1 MTEQES
7 YEPFCLDVE
16 GEPDLPDTTK
26 KRNRIIGYIAS
37 FLVVFTLGTTE
48 VFASWYAGILGGTSL
63 ESGLAMGM
71 FGFMY
76 MFSPIIGGRISDRI
90 GRKKTLTISTAAY
103 LVVISFY
110 LLPSIAPIHLIVIRA
125 VEGLVFGFIAPTIE
139 GMVAELDPEAQAA
152 TLGNF
157 STAWSAS
164 MILPPFIIAY
174 MAGAYGELS
183 SIYII
188 FAVELL
194 ALVIIASFIQGY
206 RRKTPTQESG
216 GADNRGAVDSQPE
229 QIHSKTSLRF
239 IASYISLILWGVVS
253 TVILALFPTYI
264 ETLIALGHPFVRED
278 FGNLLLI
285 WNAAR
290 TVCFIVTA
298 RMGEKHMIKAIVLGA
313 ILSAISGIMLFLF
326 VDIWTFTVA
335 MVISGVAVGFSYLG
349 ALYLIV
355 SATEFEKGSYAGLV
369 ESMGGVGL
377 FIGPIVG
384 GWLMGFGLTLPYLML
399 TGLSLVALLVMV
411 PLFSRS
417 KK

>member
-1 MTEQES
+1 MAKQES

-16 GEPDLPDTTK
+16 GEPDLPKATK
-26 KRNRIIGYIAS
+26 KRNRVIGYIAS

-48 VFASWYAGILGGTSL
+48 VFASWYAGILGGTTL

-76 MFSPIIGGRISDRI
+76 IFSPIIGGRISDKI
-90 GRKKTLTISTAAY
+90 GRKKTLTISTAVY
-103 LVVISFY
+103 VVVISFY

-152 TLGNF
+152 ALGNF

-188 FAVELL
+188 LAVELL
-194 ALVIIASFIQGY
+194 SLVVIGGFIQSY
-206 RRKTPTQESG
+206 RRKTPTG
-216 GADNRGAVDSQPE
+216 GNEGANNIGTIDSQPE
-229 QIHSKTSLRF
+229 QIHSKTSPRF

-253 TVILALFPTYI
+253 TVVLALFPTYI
-264 ETLIALGHPFVRED
+264 ESLIILGHPFVRED
-278 FGNLLLI
+278 FGILLLI
-285 WNAAR
+285 WNTAR
-290 TVCFIVTA
+290 TVCFILVA
-298 RMGEKHMIKAIVLGA
+298 RMGEKHMVKVIVLGA

-326 VDIWTFTVA
+326 VDIWVFTAA
-335 MVISGVAVGFSYLG
+335 MIISGVGVGFSYLG
-349 ALYLIV
+349 ALYLVV
-355 SATEFEKGSYAGLV
+355 SATEFEKGSYAGIV

-377 FIGPIVG
+377 FIGPVVG

-399 TGLSLVALLVMV
+399 TGLSIVAFLVMV

-417 KK
+417 NK

>member
-16 GEPDLPDTTK
+16 GEPDLPDATK
-26 KRNRIIGYIAS
+26 KRNRIIGYIVS

-76 MFSPIIGGRISDRI
+76 MFSPIIGGRISDKI

-103 LVVISFY
+103 VVVISFY

-139 GMVAELDPEAQAA
+139 GMVAELDPEAQASA
-152 TLGNF
+152 LGNF

-174 MAGAYGELS
+174 MAGAYGDLS

-188 FAVELL
+188 LAVELL
-194 ALVIIASFIQGY
+194 SLVVIGGFIQSY
-206 RRKTPTQESG
+206 RRKTPTRGEGSANNSG
-216 GADNRGAVDSQPE
+216 IIDSQPK
-229 QIHSKTSLRF
+229 QIHSKTSPRF

-253 TVILALFPTYI
+253 TVVIALFPTYI
-264 ETLIALGHPFVRED
+264 ETLIILGHPFVRED

-290 TVCFIVTA
+290 TVCFIVVA
-298 RMGEKHMIKAIVLGA
+298 RMGEKHMVKVIVLGA
-313 ILSAISGIMLFLF
+313 ILSAISGIMLFLS
-326 VDIWTFTVA
+326 VNIWVFTAA
-335 MVISGVAVGFSYLG
+335 MIISGVGVGFSYLG
-349 ALYLIV
+349 ALYLVV

-384 GWLMGFGLTLPYLML
+384 GWLMIFGLTLPYLMI

-417 KK
+417 NK

>member
-16 GEPDLPDTTK
+16 GEPDLPDSTK

-103 LVVISFY
+103 IVVISFY
-110 LLPSIAPIHLIVIRA
+110 LLPSITPIHLIMIRA

-139 GMVAELDPEAQAA
+139 GMVAELDPKAQAA

-157 STAWSAS
+157 STAWSAA

-194 ALVIIASFIQGY
+194 ALVIIAGFIQGY
-206 RRKTPTQESG
+206 RRKTPRQESG
-216 GADNRGAVDSQPE
+216 GANNKGTGDSQPE
-229 QIHSKTSLRF
+229 QIHSKTSPRF
-239 IASYISLILWGVVS
+239 IASYISIILWGVVS

-264 ETLIALGHPFVRED
+264 ENLITLGHPFVRAD

-290 TVCFIVTA
+290 TICFIVIA

-313 ILSAISGIMLFLF
+313 ILSAISGVMLFLF
-326 VDIWTFTVA
+326 VDIWIFTVA
-335 MVISGVAVGFSYLG
+335 MIISGV
-349 ALYLIV
+349 
-355 SATEFEKGSYAGLV
+355 
-369 ESMGGVGL
+369 
-377 FIGPIVG
+377 
-384 GWLMGFGLTLPYLML
+384 
-399 TGLSLVALLVMV
+399 
-411 PLFSRS
+411 
-417 KK
+417 

>member
-1 MTEQES
+1 MAEQES

-16 GEPDLPDTTK
+16 GDPDLPDAIK
-26 KRNRIIGYIAS
+26 KRNRTIGYIAS

-48 VFASWYAGILGGTSL
+48 IFASWYAGILGGTSL
-63 ESGLAMGM
+63 ESGLAVGM

-103 LVVISFY
+103 VVVISFY
-110 LLPSIAPIHLIVIRA
+110 LFPSIAPIHLIVIRA
-125 VEGLVFGFIAPTIE
+125 VEGLVFGFIAPIIE

-152 TLGNF
+152 ALGNF

-174 MAGAYGELS
+174 TAGAYGGLS

-188 FAVELL
+188 LAVELL
-194 ALVIIASFIQGY
+194 SLILVAGFIQGY
-206 RRKTPTQESG
+206 RRKTPTQESKGANNG
-216 GADNRGAVDSQPE
+216 GGVDSQPQ
-229 QIHSKTSLRF
+229 QIHSKTSPRF

-264 ETLIALGHPFVRED
+264 ETLIILGHPFVRED

-290 TVCFIVTA
+290 TVCFIVIA

-326 VDIWTFTVA
+326 VDIWVFTAA
-335 MVISGVAVGFSYLG
+335 MIISGVGVGFSYLS
-349 ALYLIV
+349 ALYLVV

-377 FIGPIVG
+377 FIGPIAG
-384 GWLMGFGLTLPYLML
+384 GWLMGIGLTLPYLMF

-417 KK
+417 NK

>member
-7 YEPFCLDVE
+7 YEPFSLDVE
-16 GEPDLPDTTK
+16 GKFDLPDAAK
-26 KRNRIIGYIAS
+26 KRNRIVGYIVS

-90 GRKKTLTISTAAY
+90 GRKKTLIISTAIY
-103 LVVISFY
+103 IIVISLY

-188 FAVELL
+188 LAVELL
-194 ALVIIASFIQGY
+194 SLVVIAGFIQGY
-206 RRKTPTQESG
+206 RRKTPTQESE
-216 GADNRGAVDSQPE
+216 GANNRGAVDSQPE
-229 QIHSKTSLRF
+229 QIHSKTSPKF
-239 IASYISLILWGVVS
+239 IASYISMILWGIVS
-253 TVILALFPTYI
+253 AVILALFPTYI
-264 ETLIALGHPFVRED
+264 ETLIVFGHPFVRED

-298 RMGEKHMIKAIVLGA
+298 QMGEKHMIKVIVLGA
-313 ILSAISGIMLFLF
+313 ILSVISGIILFLF
-326 VDIWTFTVA
+326 VDIWAFTAA
-335 MVISGVAVGFSYLG
+335 MVISGVGVGFSYLG

-355 SATEFEKGSYAGLV
+355 SATEVEKGSYAGLV

-377 FIGPIVG
+377 FIGPVLG
-384 GWLMGFGLTLPYLML
+384 GWLMGFGLALPYLML
-399 TGLSLVALLVMV
+399 TGLSLVALLAMV

-417 KK
+417 NK

>member
-16 GEPDLPDTTK
+16 GEPDLSDAVK
-26 KRNRIIGYIAS
+26 KRNRTIGYITS

-63 ESGLAMGM
+63 ESGLAVGM

-76 MFSPIIGGRISDRI
+76 IFSSIAGGRISDKI
-90 GRKKTLTISTAAY
+90 GRKKTLTISTAVY
-103 LVVISFY
+103 VVVILFY
-110 LLPSIAPIHLIVIRA
+110 LLPSIAPIHLIVIRSI
-125 VEGLVFGFIAPTIE
+125 EGIAFGFIAPIIE

-152 TLGNF
+152 ALGNF

-174 MAGAYGELS
+174 TAGAFGGLS

-188 FAVELL
+188 IAVELL
-194 ALVIIASFIQGY
+194 SLVIIAGFLQGY
-206 RRKTPTQESG
+206 RRKTPTQESEG
-216 GADNRGAVDSQPE
+216 VNGIGTDDSQQE
-229 QIHSKTSLRF
+229 QIHSKTSPRF

-264 ETLIALGHPFVRED
+264 ENLIVLGHPFVRED

-298 RMGEKHMIKAIVLGA
+298 RLDERHMVKAIVLGA

-326 VDIWTFTVA
+326 VDIWIFTAA
-335 MVISGVAVGFSYLG
+335 MIISGVGVGFSYLG
-349 ALYLIV
+349 ALYLVV

-384 GWLMGFGLTLPYLML
+384 GWLMGFGLTLPYLMF

-417 KK
+417 NK

>member
-16 GEPDLPDTTK
+16 EEPDLPDATK
-26 KRNRIIGYIAS
+26 KRNRIIGYIVS

-76 MFSPIIGGRISDRI
+76 MFSPIIGGRISDKI

-103 LVVISFY
+103 VVVISFY

-139 GMVAELDPEAQAA
+139 GMVAELDPEAQASA
-152 TLGNF
+152 LGNF

-194 ALVIIASFIQGY
+194 ALIIIAGFVTGY
-206 RRKTPTQESG
+206 RRKTPKQESES
-216 GADNRGAVDSQPE
+216 ANNRGAVGSQPE
-229 QIHSKTSLRF
+229 QIHSKTSPRF
-239 IASYISLILWGVVS
+239 IASYISIILWGVVS
-253 TVILALFPTYI
+253 TVIVALFPTYI
-264 ETLIALGHPFVRED
+264 ESLIVLGHPFVRAD
-278 FGNLLLI
+278 FGNLLLL

-290 TVCFIVTA
+290 TVCFIVIA

-313 ILSAISGIMLFLF
+313 ILSAISGVMLFLF
-326 VDIWTFTVA
+326 VDIWIFTAA
-335 MVISGVAVGFSYLG
+335 MIISGVGVGFSYLG

-384 GWLMGFGLTLPYLML
+384 GWLMGFGLTLPFLMY
-399 TGLSLVALLVMV
+399 TGLSLVALVIMV

-417 KK
+417 NK

>member
-16 GEPDLPDTTK
+16 GEPDLPDATK
-26 KRNRIIGYIAS
+26 KRNRIIGYIVS

-48 VFASWYAGILGGTSL
+48 VFASWYAGILGGTSF

-76 MFSPIIGGRISDRI
+76 MFSPIIGGRISDKI

-103 LVVISFY
+103 VIVISFY

-139 GMVAELDPEAQAA
+139 GMVAELDPEAQASA
-152 TLGNF
+152 LGNF

-188 FAVELL
+188 LAVELL
-194 ALVIIASFIQGY
+194 SLVVIGGFIQGY
-206 RRKTPTQESG
+206 RRKTPTRKSEG
-216 GADNRGAVDSQPE
+216 VDNEGAVDSRPE
-229 QIHSKTSLRF
+229 QIHSKTSPRF
-239 IASYISLILWGVVS
+239 IASYVSLILWGVVS
-253 TVILALFPTYI
+253 TVVIALFPTYI
-264 ETLIALGHPFVRED
+264 ETLVILGHPFVRED

-290 TVCFIVTA
+290 TVCFIVVA
-298 RMGEKHMIKAIVLGA
+298 RMGEKHMIKVIVLGA
-313 ILSAISGIMLFLF
+313 ILSAISGIMIFLS
-326 VDIWTFTVA
+326 VNIWVFTAA
-335 MVISGVAVGFSYLG
+335 MIISGVGVGFSYLG
-349 ALYLIV
+349 ALYLVV

-384 GWLMGFGLTLPYLML
+384 GWLMGFGLTLPYLMV

-417 KK
+417 NK

>member
-16 GEPDLPDTTK
+16 GEPDLPDSTK

-103 LVVISFY
+103 IVVISFY
-110 LLPSIAPIHLIVIRA
+110 LLPSITPIHLIMIRA

-139 GMVAELDPEAQAA
+139 GMVAELDPKAQAA

-157 STAWSAS
+157 STAWSAA

-194 ALVIIASFIQGY
+194 ALVIIAGFIQGY
-206 RRKTPTQESG
+206 RRKTPRQESG
-216 GADNRGAVDSQPE
+216 GANNKGTGDSQPE
-229 QIHSKTSLRF
+229 QIHSKTSPRF
-239 IASYISLILWGVVS
+239 IASYISIILWGVVS

-264 ETLIALGHPFVRED
+264 ENLITLGHPFVRAD

-290 TVCFIVTA
+290 TICFIVIA

-313 ILSAISGIMLFLF
+313 ILSAISGVMLFLF
-326 VDIWTFTVA
+326 VDIWIFTVA
-335 MVISGVAVGFSYLG
+335 MIISGVGVGFSYLG

-384 GWLMGFGLTLPYLML
+384 GWLMGFGLTLPFLMY
-399 TGLSLVALLVMV
+399 TGLSLVALVIMI

-417 KK
+417 NK

>member
-7 YEPFCLDVE
+7 YEPFCLDIE
-16 GEPDLPDTTK
+16 GEPDLPDAAK
-26 KRNRIIGYIAS
+26 KKNRIVGYIAS
-37 FLVVFTLGTTE
+37 FLAIFTLGTTE

-103 LVVISFY
+103 IVVISLY

-125 VEGLVFGFIAPTIE
+125 IEGLVFGFIAPTIE

-152 TLGNF
+152 VLGNF

-188 FAVELL
+188 LAVELL
-194 ALVIIASFIQGY
+194 SLVVIAGFIQGY
-206 RRKTPTQESG
+206 RRKTPRRENECPN
-216 GADNRGAVDSQPE
+216 NRGSVDSQPE
-229 QIHSKTSLRF
+229 QIHSKTSPRF

-264 ETLIALGHPFVRED
+264 ETLIILGHPFVRED

-298 RMGEKHMIKAIVLGA
+298 QMGEKHMIKVIVLGA
-313 ILSAISGIMLFLF
+313 ILSAISGIMFFLF
-326 VDIWTFTVA
+326 VDIWAFTVA

-369 ESMGGVGL
+369 ESMAGVGL

-417 KK
+417 NR

>member
-16 GEPDLPDTTK
+16 GEPDLPDATK
-26 KRNRIIGYIAS
+26 KRNRMIGYIAS

-76 MFSPIIGGRISDRI
+76 MFSPIIGGHISDRI

-103 LVVISFY
+103 IVVISFY
-110 LLPSIAPIHLIVIRA
+110 LLPSITPIHLIMIRA

-139 GMVAELDPEAQAA
+139 GMVAELDPKAQAA

-157 STAWSAS
+157 STAWSAA

-194 ALVIIASFIQGY
+194 ALVIIAGFIQGY
-206 RRKTPTQESG
+206 RRKTPRQESG
-216 GADNRGAVDSQPE
+216 GANNKGTGDSQPE
-229 QIHSKTSLRF
+229 QIHSKTSPRF
-239 IASYISLILWGVVS
+239 IASYISIILWGVVS

-264 ETLIALGHPFVRED
+264 ENLITLGHPFVRAD

-290 TVCFIVTA
+290 TICFIVIA

-313 ILSAISGIMLFLF
+313 ILSAISGVMLFLF
-326 VDIWTFTVA
+326 VDIWIFTVA
-335 MVISGVAVGFSYLG
+335 MIISGVGVGFSYLG

-384 GWLMGFGLTLPYLML
+384 GWLMGFGLTLPFLMY
-399 TGLSLVALLVMV
+399 TGLSLVALVIMI

-417 KK
+417 NK

>member
-7 YEPFCLDVE
+7 YDPFCLDVE
-16 GEPDLPDTTK
+16 GEPDLPDATK
-26 KRNRIIGYIAS
+26 KRNRIVGYIAS

-110 LLPSIAPIHLIVIRA
+110 LLPFITPIHLIMIRA
-125 VEGLVFGFIAPTIE
+125 IEGLVFGFIAPTIE
-139 GMVAELDPEAQAA
+139 GMVAELDPKAQAA

-194 ALVIIASFIQGY
+194 ALVIIAGFIQGY
-206 RRKTPTQESG
+206 RRKTPKQESG
-216 GADNRGAVDSQPE
+216 GANNRGAVDSQPE
-229 QIHSKTSLRF
+229 QIHSKTSPRF
-239 IASYISLILWGVVS
+239 IASYISIILWGVVS
-253 TVILALFPTYI
+253 TVIVALFPTYI
-264 ETLIALGHPFVRED
+264 ENLIVLGHPFVRAD

-290 TVCFIVTA
+290 TVCFIAIA

-313 ILSAISGIMLFLF
+313 ILSAISGVMLFLF
-326 VDIWTFTVA
+326 VDIWIFTAA
-335 MVISGVAVGFSYLG
+335 MIISGVGVGFSYLG

-384 GWLMGFGLTLPYLML
+384 GWLMGFGLTLPFLMY
-399 TGLSLVALLVMV
+399 TGLSLVALVIMV
-411 PLFSRS
+411 PLFSRLN
-417 KK
+417 K

>member
-1 MTEQES
+1 MAEQES

-16 GEPDLPDTTK
+16 GEPDLPDATK

-76 MFSPIIGGRISDRI
+76 MFSPIIGGRISDKI

-103 LVVISFY
+103 VVVISFY

-139 GMVAELDPEAQAA
+139 GMVAELDPEAQASA
-152 TLGNF
+152 LGNF

-188 FAVELL
+188 LAVELL
-194 ALVIIASFIQGY
+194 SLVVIGGFIQSY
-206 RRKTPTQESG
+206 RRKTPTRGEGSANNSG
-216 GADNRGAVDSQPE
+216 IIDSQPK
-229 QIHSKTSLRF
+229 QIHSKTSPRF

-253 TVILALFPTYI
+253 TVVLALFPTYI
-264 ETLIALGHPFVRED
+264 ETLVILGHPFVRED
-278 FGNLLLI
+278 FGNLLLV

-298 RMGEKHMIKAIVLGA
+298 RMGEKHMTKAIMLGA

-326 VDIWTFTVA
+326 VDIWVFTVA
-335 MVISGVAVGFSYLG
+335 MIISGVGVGFSYLG
-349 ALYLIV
+349 ALYLVV

-384 GWLMGFGLTLPYLML
+384 GWLMIFGLTLPYLMI

-417 KK
+417 NK

>member
-16 GEPDLPDTTK
+16 GEPDLPDSTK

-103 LVVISFY
+103 IVVISFY
-110 LLPSIAPIHLIVIRA
+110 LLPSITPIHLIMIRA

-139 GMVAELDPEAQAA
+139 GMVAELDPKAQAA

-157 STAWSAS
+157 STAWSAA

-194 ALVIIASFIQGY
+194 ALVIIAGFIQGY
-206 RRKTPTQESG
+206 RRKTPRQESG
-216 GADNRGAVDSQPE
+216 GANNKGTGDSQPE
-229 QIHSKTSLRF
+229 QIHSKTSPRF
-239 IASYISLILWGVVS
+239 IASYISIILWGVVS

-264 ETLIALGHPFVRED
+264 ENLITLGHPFVRAD

-290 TVCFIVTA
+290 TICFIVIA

-313 ILSAISGIMLFLF
+313 ILSAISGVMLFLF
-326 VDIWTFTVA
+326 VDIWIFTVA
-335 MVISGVAVGFSYLG
+335 MIISGVGVGFSYLG

-384 GWLMGFGLTLPYLML
+384 GWLMGFGLTLPFLMY
-399 TGLSLVALLVMV
+399 TCLSLVALVIMV

-417 KK
+417 NK

>member
-16 GEPDLPDTTK
+16 GEPDLPDATK
-26 KRNRIIGYIAS
+26 KRNRMIGYIAS

-103 LVVISFY
+103 IVVISFY
-110 LLPSIAPIHLIVIRA
+110 LLPSITPIHLIMIRA

-139 GMVAELDPEAQAA
+139 GMVAELDPKAQAA

-157 STAWSAS
+157 STAWSAA

-194 ALVIIASFIQGY
+194 ALVIIAGFIQGY
-206 RRKTPTQESG
+206 RRKTPRQESG
-216 GADNRGAVDSQPE
+216 GANNKGTGDSQPE
-229 QIHSKTSLRF
+229 QIHSKTSPRF
-239 IASYISLILWGVVS
+239 IASYISIILWGVVS

-264 ETLIALGHPFVRED
+264 ENLITLGHPFVRAD

-290 TVCFIVTA
+290 TICFIVIA

-313 ILSAISGIMLFLF
+313 ILSAISGVMLFLF
-326 VDIWTFTVA
+326 VDIWIFTVA
-335 MVISGVAVGFSYLG
+335 MIISGVGVGFSYLG

-384 GWLMGFGLTLPYLML
+384 GWLMGFGLTLPFLMY
-399 TGLSLVALLVMV
+399 TGLSLVALVIMI

-417 KK
+417 NK

>member
-7 YEPFCLDVE
+7 YEPFCLDIE
-16 GEPDLPDTTK
+16 GEPDLPDAAK
-26 KRNRIIGYIAS
+26 KRNRIVGYIAS
-37 FLVVFTLGTTE
+37 FLTIFTLGTTE

-76 MFSPIIGGRISDRI
+76 MFSPIIGGRISDII

-103 LVVISFY
+103 IVVISLY

-125 VEGLVFGFIAPTIE
+125 IEGLVFGFIAPTIE
-139 GMVAELDPEAQAA
+139 GMVAELNPEAQAA
-152 TLGNF
+152 ALGNF

-188 FAVELL
+188 LAVELL
-194 ALVIIASFIQGY
+194 SLVVIAGFIQGY
-206 RRKTPTQESG
+206 RRKTPRRENECPN
-216 GADNRGAVDSQPE
+216 NRGSVDSQPE
-229 QIHSKTSLRF
+229 QIHSKTSPRF

-264 ETLIALGHPFVRED
+264 ETLIILGHPFVRED
-278 FGNLLLI
+278 FGNLLLV

-298 RMGEKHMIKAIVLGA
+298 QMGEKHMIKVIVLGA
-313 ILSAISGIMLFLF
+313 ILSAISGIMFFLF
-326 VDIWTFTVA
+326 VDIWAFTVA

-369 ESMGGVGL
+369 ESMAGVGL

-417 KK
+417 NR

>member
-16 GEPDLPDTTK
+16 GEPDLPDAAK

-63 ESGLAMGM
+63 ESGLAMGI

-76 MFSPIIGGRISDRI
+76 MFSPIIGGRISDRL

-110 LLPSIAPIHLIVIRA
+110 LLPSITPIHLIIIRA

-194 ALVIIASFIQGY
+194 ALVIIAGFIQGY
-206 RRKTPTQESG
+206 RRKTPKQESG
-216 GADNRGAVDSQPE
+216 GANNRGTVDSQPE
-229 QIHSKTSLRF
+229 QIHSKTSPRF
-239 IASYISLILWGVVS
+239 IASYISIILWGVVS

-264 ETLIALGHPFVRED
+264 ETLIVLGHPFVRED

-290 TVCFIVTA
+290 TVCFIVIA

-313 ILSAISGIMLFLF
+313 ILSAISGVMLFLF
-326 VDIWTFTVA
+326 VDIWIFTTA
-335 MVISGVAVGFSYLG
+335 MIISGVGVGFSYLG

-369 ESMGGVGL
+369 ESMGGVGR

-384 GWLMGFGLTLPYLML
+384 GWRMGFGLTLPFLMY
-399 TGLSLVALLVMV
+399 TGLSLVALVIMV

-417 KK
+417 NK

>member
-7 YEPFCLDVE
+7 YEPFCLDIE
-16 GEPDLPDTTK
+16 GEPDLPDAIK
-26 KRNRIIGYIAS
+26 KRNRTIGYIAA

-90 GRKKTLTISTAAY
+90 GRKKILTISTAAY
-103 LVVISFY
+103 VVVISFY

-152 TLGNF
+152 ALGNF

-174 MAGAYGELS
+174 MAGAYGGLL

-188 FAVELL
+188 IAVELL
-194 ALVIIASFIQGY
+194 SLIVIGGFIQGY
-206 RRKTPTQESG
+206 RRKTPTRESES
-216 GADNRGAVDSQPE
+216 ANNRGAVDSQPE
-229 QIHSKTSLRF
+229 QIHSKTSPRF

-253 TVILALFPTYI
+253 TVVIALFPTYI
-264 ETLIALGHPFVRED
+264 ETLIILGHPFVRED

-290 TVCFIVTA
+290 TVCFIVIA
-298 RMGEKHMIKAIVLGA
+298 RMGEKHMVKAIVLGA

-326 VDIWTFTVA
+326 VDIWVFTAA
-335 MVISGVAVGFSYLG
+335 MIISGVGVGFSYLG
-349 ALYLIV
+349 ALYLVV

-417 KK
+417 NK

>member
-16 GEPDLPDTTK
+16 GEPDLPDSTK

-48 VFASWYAGILGGTSL
+48 VFASWYAGILGGASL

-103 LVVISFY
+103 IVVISFY
-110 LLPSIAPIHLIVIRA
+110 LLPSITPIHLIMIRA

-139 GMVAELDPEAQAA
+139 GMVAELDPKAQAA

-157 STAWSAS
+157 STAWSAA

-194 ALVIIASFIQGY
+194 ALVIIAGFIQGY
-206 RRKTPTQESG
+206 RRKTPRQESG
-216 GADNRGAVDSQPE
+216 GANNKGTGDSQPE
-229 QIHSKTSLRF
+229 QIHSKTSPRF
-239 IASYISLILWGVVS
+239 IASYISIILWGVVS

-264 ETLIALGHPFVRED
+264 ENLITLGHPFVRAD

-290 TVCFIVTA
+290 TICFIVIA

-313 ILSAISGIMLFLF
+313 ILSAISGVMLFLF
-326 VDIWTFTVA
+326 VDIWIFTVA
-335 MVISGVAVGFSYLG
+335 MIISGVGVGFSYLG

-384 GWLMGFGLTLPYLML
+384 GWLMGFGLTLPFLMY
-399 TGLSLVALLVMV
+399 TGISLVALVIMV

-417 KK
+417 NK

>member
-16 GEPDLPDTTK
+16 GEPDLPDSTK

-103 LVVISFY
+103 IVVISFY
-110 LLPSIAPIHLIVIRA
+110 LLPSITPIHLIMIRA

-139 GMVAELDPEAQAA
+139 GMVAELDPKAQAA

-157 STAWSAS
+157 STAWSAA

-194 ALVIIASFIQGY
+194 ALVIIAGFIQGY
-206 RRKTPTQESG
+206 RRKTPRQESG
-216 GADNRGAVDSQPE
+216 GANNKGTGDSQPE
-229 QIHSKTSLRF
+229 QIHSKTSPRF
-239 IASYISLILWGVVS
+239 IASYISIILWGVVS

-264 ETLIALGHPFVRED
+264 ENLITLGHPFVRAD

-290 TVCFIVTA
+290 TICFIVIA

-313 ILSAISGIMLFLF
+313 ILSAISGVMLFLF
-326 VDIWTFTVA
+326 VDIWIFTVA
-335 MVISGVAVGFSYLG
+335 MIISGVGVGFSYLG

-384 GWLMGFGLTLPYLML
+384 GWLMGFGLTLPFLMY
-399 TGLSLVALLVMV
+399 TGISLVALVIMV

-417 KK
+417 NK

>member
-16 GEPDLPDTTK
+16 GEPDLPDATK
-26 KRNRIIGYIAS
+26 KRNRIVGYIAS

-76 MFSPIIGGRISDRI
+76 IFSPIIGGRISDKI

-103 LVVISFY
+103 VVVISFY

-139 GMVAELDPEAQAA
+139 GMVAELDPEAQASA
-152 TLGNF
+152 LGNF

-174 MAGAYGELS
+174 MAGAYGDLS

-188 FAVELL
+188 LAVELL
-194 ALVIIASFIQGY
+194 SLVVIGGFIQSY
-206 RRKTPTQESG
+206 RRKTPTRGEGSANNSG
-216 GADNRGAVDSQPE
+216 IIDSQPK
-229 QIHSKTSLRF
+229 QIHSKTSPRF

-253 TVILALFPTYI
+253 TVVIALFPTYI
-264 ETLIALGHPFVRED
+264 ETLIILGHPFVRED

-290 TVCFIVTA
+290 TVCFIVVA
-298 RMGEKHMIKAIVLGA
+298 RMGEKHMVKVIVLGA
-313 ILSAISGIMLFLF
+313 ILSAISGIMLFLS
-326 VDIWTFTVA
+326 VNIWVFTAA
-335 MVISGVAVGFSYLG
+335 MIISGVGVGFSYLG
-349 ALYLIV
+349 ALYLVV

-384 GWLMGFGLTLPYLML
+384 GWLMIFGLTLPYLMI

-417 KK
+417 NK